1 MHRCVG
7 AGVFDM
13 GCMLLL
19 KLQIDDPLAASPMH
33 GFCGMFGVIFVGL
46 MAKEQYVRQVRDSG
60 LLSSSTL
67 GDESESR
74 ALGSRYICFRK
85 KPFRTAVEST
95 SSTKRVGLD
104 E

>member
-1 MHRCVG
+1 VHRCVG

-85 KPFRTAVEST
+85 KTISHCR
-95 SSTKRVGLD
+95 
-104 E
+104 